1 MIIAKK
7 EDILEARK
15 IIEKIDSKEIDEQL
29 INRIMSLLSM
39 IANCH
44 FVYDQCTR
52 IISTRKFTNILQ
64 LTDDGL
70 FKVELESKNTDIVET
85 FKSFFELISTLSPIS
100 IRCQSYIPET
110 QEDIPDHED
119 EDEDNEDDDDF

>member
-15 IIEKIDSKEIDEQL
+15 IIEKIDAKEIDEQL
-29 INRIMSLLSM
+29 INRIISLLSM

-52 IISTRKFTNILQ
+52 TIPTGKFTNILQ
-64 LTDDGL
+64 LTNNGL
-70 FKVELESKNTDIVET
+70 LKVELESRNTDIVET
-85 FKSFFELISTLSPIS
+85 FKSFFELISTLSPTS
-100 IRCQSYIPET
+100 IRCQSYIQET
-110 QEDIPDHED
+110 EEDNED

>member
-15 IIEKIDSKEIDEQL
+15 IIEKIDAKEIDEEL
-29 INRIMSLLSM
+29 INRIMSHLSM

-52 IISTRKFTNILQ
+52 TIPAGKFTNVLE
-64 LTDDGL
+64 LRDDKL
-70 FKVELESKNTDIVET
+70 FKVELESRNTDIVET
-85 FKSFFELISTLSPIS
+85 FKSFFKLVATLSTSSVACID
-100 IRCQSYIPET
+100 YIQDEEVNT
-110 QEDIPDHED
+110 PDDD
-119 EDEDNEDDDDF
+119 EDDEDDDDF